1 MSKNKKRR
9 RPMPKTCDPNMCD
22 HCMYLGEGDFVCDLH
37 GLGPEETVFVRNA
50 AARCPRPVTPTC
62 VTIACIWERVTLCV
76 TSTAWGRRKLS
87 LLWRIGSPLSISSS
101 AAVRP
106 AMNRRERRKLQKQGV
121 QVPKDPS
128 INIKLSDLGRGI
140 MTPAMESAMM
150 HEINQQCLEADAR
163 FSLDLDTMVL
173 WTLYQ
178 CYGWREKRLHDFYLA
193 MAREHRR
200 MREYYQ
206 MDDLYPERY
215 KLKEKGIDV
224 EKWQEEVLRDD
235 P

>member
-1 MSKNKKRR
+1 
-9 RPMPKTCDPNMCD
+9 
-22 HCMYLGEGDFVCDLH
+22 
-37 GLGPEETVFVRNA
+37 
-50 AARCPRPVTPTC
+50 
-62 VTIACIWERVTLCV
+62 
-76 TSTAWGRRKLS
+76 
-87 LLWRIGSPLSISSS
+87 
-101 AAVRP
+101 
-106 AMNRRERRKLQKQGV
+106 MNRQERRQLKKQGV

-173 WTLYQ
+173 WTLFQ
-178 CYGWREKRLHDFYLA
+178 HYGWREKRLHDFYLA

>member
-1 MSKNKKRR
+1 
-9 RPMPKTCDPNMCD
+9 
-22 HCMYLGEGDFVCDLH
+22 
-37 GLGPEETVFVRNA
+37 
-50 AARCPRPVTPTC
+50 
-62 VTIACIWERVTLCV
+62 
-76 TSTAWGRRKLS
+76 
-87 LLWRIGSPLSISSS
+87 
-101 AAVRP
+101 
-106 AMNRRERRKLQKQGV
+106 MNRRERRKLQKQGV

-163 FSLDLDTMVL
+163 F
-173 WTLYQ
+173 
-178 CYGWREKRLHDFYLA
+178 
-193 MAREHRR
+193 R

>member
-1 MSKNKKRR
+1 M
-9 RPMPKTCDPNMCD
+9 
-22 HCMYLGEGDFVCDLH
+22 
-37 GLGPEETVFVRNA
+37 
-50 AARCPRPVTPTC
+50 
-62 VTIACIWERVTLCV
+62 
-76 TSTAWGRRKLS
+76 
-87 LLWRIGSPLSISSS
+87 LWRIGSPLSISSS

-173 WTLYQ
+173 WTLFQ
-178 CYGWREKRLHDFYLA
+178 HYGWREKRLHDFYLA

>member
-1 MSKNKKRR
+1 
-9 RPMPKTCDPNMCD
+9 
-22 HCMYLGEGDFVCDLH
+22 
-37 GLGPEETVFVRNA
+37 
-50 AARCPRPVTPTC
+50 
-62 VTIACIWERVTLCV
+62 
-76 TSTAWGRRKLS
+76 
-87 LLWRIGSPLSISSS
+87 
-101 AAVRP
+101 
-106 AMNRRERRKLQKQGV
+106 MNRRERRKLQKQGV

-215 KLKEKGIDV
+215 KLKEKGIDI
-224 EKWQEEVLRDD
+224 EKWQEELAELTQAALKMARKLRGENPTPMTHAQAAEHLHEELGDVRLCLKVLDVAMGGDNTTAVEAEKLQRWLDRLTPEQRKTD
-235 P
+235 

>member
-1 MSKNKKRR
+1 
-9 RPMPKTCDPNMCD
+9 
-22 HCMYLGEGDFVCDLH
+22 
-37 GLGPEETVFVRNA
+37 
-50 AARCPRPVTPTC
+50 
-62 VTIACIWERVTLCV
+62 
-76 TSTAWGRRKLS
+76 
-87 LLWRIGSPLSISSS
+87 
-101 AAVRP
+101 
-106 AMNRRERRKLQKQGV
+106 MNRRERRKLQKQGV

-215 KLKEKGIDV
+215 KLKEKALTLKNGKRRCCEMTPKPWENGEGYPDPTAYNALRPIM
-224 EKWQEEVLRDD
+224 QEDAALEGKVNFLIKVLKFIIAESGFELLARIEIKNKKTGRCFR
-235 P
+235 